1 MPEARGEKIVTSV
14 PRSRCS
20 LSWAPSTLSRISSS
34 LIFSDAFD
42 GIGDLFLTRFGL
54 LLAEPVQ
61 VLGLGRVV
69 AVAIDDHDTV
79 AEDGGQ
85 GP

>member
-42 GIGDLFLTRFGL
+42 GIGDLFLTASVCSLRNRCRSFGS
-54 LLAEPVQ
+54 
-61 VLGLGRVV
+61 VV
-69 AVAIDDHDTV
+69 
-79 AEDGGQ
+79 
-85 GP
+85 